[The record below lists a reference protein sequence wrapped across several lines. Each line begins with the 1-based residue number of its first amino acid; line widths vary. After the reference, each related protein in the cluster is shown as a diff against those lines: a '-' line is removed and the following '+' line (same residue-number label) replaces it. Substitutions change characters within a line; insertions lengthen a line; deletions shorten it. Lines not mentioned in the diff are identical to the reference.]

1 MSADKYPSI
10 FSPNGGYILFIYEPK
25 TQRHTNYSLIF
36 YPLPSLK
43 IGGELSDVRYF
54 DLTNSSF
61 GFALYSFTIGY
72 FELPLF
78 QTILSLVPPAS
89 SKGHDFKLSYE

>member
-1 MSADKYPSI
+1 M
-10 FSPNGGYILFIYEPK
+10 
-25 TQRHTNYSLIF
+25 
-36 YPLPSLK
+36 K
-43 IGGELSDVRYF
+43 IRGEQSDIRYF

-78 QTILSLVPPAS
+78 QTIFRLVSPAS
-89 SKGHDFKLSYE
+89 SKLHDFKLR